1 LARATLRRVRDEAVQ
16 ERKDTMK
23 LKEDAKV
30 VTADGQT
37 VGHVDRVV
45 MDPRTKEVTHVVV
58 RKGWLFTEDRVV
70 PIDLIGG
77 VVDDQVRLRED
88 AGDLERLPYYEETT
102 YIPLD
107 EVERSRVPADTQTRV
122 APLYWYPPYAAAG
135 WDTFGFGYVGPQ
147 YVARTKENVPE
158 GTVALAEGAKV
169 ISADGQHLGNVE
181 QVLTDPQSDRA
192 THLVISEGLLLKTRR
207 LIPTAWISDLGRDEV
222 HLAVG
227 AQLIQELREYQPQ

>member
-1 LARATLRRVRDEAVQ
+1 
-16 ERKDTMK
+16 MK

-58 RKGWLFTEDRVV
+58 RKGWLFTEDKVV
-70 PIDLIGG
+70 PIDLITG
-77 VVDDQVRLRED
+77 VVDDQVQLREG
-88 AGDLERLPYYEETT
+88 AGDLERLPDYEETT

-107 EVERSRVPADTQTRV
+107 EVERSRVPAESYPP
-122 APLYWYPPYAAAG
+122 PLYWYPPYPAAG
-135 WDTFGFGYVGPQ
+135 WGAYGFGYGGPQ

-169 ISADGQHLGNVE
+169 ISADDQHVGNVE
-181 QVLTDPQSDRA
+181 QVLTDPQADRA

-207 LIPTAWISDLGRDEV
+207 LIPTTWISDLGRDEV
-222 HLAVG
+222 RLAVG
-227 AQLIQELREYQPQ
+227 AQLIQELREYQPQT